1 VGHGA
6 GKKRLSGLAK
16 AGYTARHGASERAQK
31 ERSVP
36 RVKRTPVATT
46 DDWQQLELLVRSPEQ
61 RVYELIRP
69 IVLFGRPPAARA
81 RETGAPQRTLYRQA
95 DAFDR
100 DGMAS
105 LFPPP
110 KPAKH
115 HALPEELRR
124 AIRALKA
131 EHPPLNLREITTICD
146 IRFGRSLSHHTV
158 KRILAEAPVA
168 PAATRRFPPYQQIAD
183 PAERRLAIIRLHSE
197 GWNKKSIADYLQC
210 SRVTVHETLKRW
222 TAEGVTGL
230 DDKSHARK
238 DGPRKVDMAIMARVR
253 ALAKNPELGAF
264 RLYAA
269 LTQLGIHVSVRTCG
283 RLLARNRALY
293 GPVARRSEPKVP
305 KPMPFAAQRRH
316 QIWSVDIRSLKN
328 DTVAGRAY
336 SIAILDNYSRALVA
350 SALAPRQ
357 DLTAFLIVL
366 YAAIRQHGAP
376 EILVS
381 DSGSVFRA
389 KQSQAIYRALGLD
402 KREIARKQPWQNYVE
417 TMFAIQRRMAD
428 WDFARAAGWDALADE
443 YARWTA
449 NYNAQEHFAH
459 QLRPKE
465 RRSPAAVLGFVQGR
479 QFAPGQLHR
488 IFHRTRFSRVIDRL
502 GYLRFRHWRVY
513 GERGLAEEQVG
524 VWLYE
529 TTLTVEFGDEV
540 LAQYRVAYQ
549 PDKRHL
555 VGVDEPRLFATPH
568 RSPQPPLWPLGDGEW
583 LKVLR
588 LPEYASRH
596 RHVAPP
602 VQAPLFV

>member
-1 VGHGA
+1 
-6 GKKRLSGLAK
+6 
-16 AGYTARHGASERAQK
+16 
-31 ERSVP
+31 VP

-69 IVLFGRPPAARA
+69 IVLFGRPPAVRA

-115 HALPEELRR
+115 HALPEDLRR
-124 AIRALKA
+124 ALRDLKA
-131 EHPPLNLREITTICD
+131 EHAPLNLREIATICD
-146 IRFGRSLSHHTV
+146 LRFGRGLSHHTV

-168 PAATRRFPPYQQIAD
+168 PVATRRFPPYQQIAD
-183 PAERRLAIIRLHSE
+183 PAARRLAIIRLHSE
-197 GWNKKSIADYLQC
+197 GWNKKSIADYLRC

-222 TAEGVTGL
+222 AAEGVAGL
-230 DDKSHARK
+230 DDKPHARK
-238 DGPRKVDMAIMARVR
+238 DGPRKVDMAVMARVR
-253 ALAKNPELGAF
+253 DLAQNPELGAF

-293 GPVARRSEPKVP
+293 GPVAPRPEPKGP
-305 KPMPFAAQRRH
+305 RPMPFAAQRRH
-316 QIWSVDIRSLKN
+316 QIWSVDIRYLKN

-350 SALAPRQ
+350 SALSPRQ

-389 KQSQAIYRALGLD
+389 QQARAIYRALGID

-417 TMFAIQRRMAD
+417 AMFAVQRRMAD
-428 WDFARAAGWDALADE
+428 WDFARAEGWDALADE

-459 QLRPKE
+459 QHRPE
-465 RRSPAAVLGFVQGR
+465 ARRSPAAVLGFVQGR
-479 QFAPGQLHR
+479 HVAPEELHR
-488 IFHRTRFSRVIDRL
+488 IFYRTRFRRVVDRL

-513 GERGLAEEQVG
+513 GERGLAGEPVA
-524 VWLYE
+524 VWLYD
-529 TTLTVEFGDEV
+529 TSLTIEFADEV
-540 LAQYRVAYQ
+540 LAQYRVTYQ

-555 VGVDEPRLFATPH
+555 ATVDEPRLFTTPH
-568 RSPQPPLWPLGDGEW
+568 RSPQPYLWQLGDSEW
-583 LKVLR
+583 LEVLR
-588 LPEYASRH
+588 CPVYAPRRLRAESA
-596 RHVAPP
+596 VPP
-602 VQAPLFV
+602 PLFA

>member
-1 VGHGA
+1 
-6 GKKRLSGLAK
+6 
-16 AGYTARHGASERAQK
+16 
-31 ERSVP
+31 VP

-69 IVLFGRPPAARA
+69 IVLFGCPPAARA

-95 DAFDR
+95 DAFAR

-110 KPAKH
+110 RPAKH
-115 HALPEELRR
+115 HALPEDLRR

-131 EHPPLNLREITTICD
+131 EHPPLNLREIATICD
-146 IRFGRSLSHHTV
+146 LRFGRSLSHHTV

-168 PAATRRFPPYQQIAD
+168 PAATRRFPPYQPIAD
-183 PAERRLAIIRLHSE
+183 PVERRLAIIRLHSE
-197 GWNKKSIADYLQC
+197 GWNKQSIADYLQC

-222 TAEGVTGL
+222 AAEGVAGL

-238 DGPRKVDMAIMARVR
+238 DGPRKIDMAVMAHVR
-253 ALAKNPELGAF
+253 DLAQNPELGAF

-269 LTQLGIHVSVRTCG
+269 LTLLGIHVSVRTCG

-293 GPVARRSEPKVP
+293 GPVARRPEPKVP

-316 QIWSVDIRSLKN
+316 QIWSVDIRYRKN
-328 DTVAGRAY
+328 DTLAGRAY

-350 SALAPRQ
+350 SALSPRQ

-376 EILVS
+376 EVLVS

-389 KQSQAIYRALGLD
+389 KQAQAISRALGID
-402 KREIARKQPWQNYVE
+402 KREIARKQPWQNSVE
-417 TMFAIQRRMAD
+417 TMFAVQRRMAD
-428 WDFARAAGWDALADE
+428 WDFARAVGWDALADE

-459 QLRPKE
+459 QHRPKA

-479 QFAPGQLHR
+479 HVAPEELQR
-488 IFHRTRFSRVIDRL
+488 IFYRTRFRRVADRL

-513 GERGLAEEQVG
+513 GERGLAGEAVA
-524 VWLYE
+524 VWLYDA
-529 TTLTVEFGDEV
+529 TLTIEFADEV
-540 LAQYRVAYQ
+540 LAQYRVTYR
-549 PDKRHL
+549 PDQRHL
-555 VGVDEPRLFATPH
+555 ANVDEPRLFTTPH
-568 RSPQPPLWPLGDGEW
+568 RSPQPYLWHLGDGEW
-583 LKVLR
+583 HRVLR
-588 LPEYASRH
+588 CPAYAPR
-596 RHVAPP
+596 RRRAELA
-602 VQAPLFV
+602 VQPPLFA